1 LRWRLDMLVIGEKI
15 NASNKSV
22 GEAIAG
28 KDRQFLQDLAR
39 EQDAAGSDFIDVNA
53 GAGLGPWDSAGAAME
68 WLVELVQDATGKPL
82 TIDSDVPG
90 VIEAGLRKYRGD
102 TVMINSVNAEPERL
116 DAIGRLAA
124 ERQALLVALVM
135 GEGGIP
141 STVEA
146 RVDASERIMEH
157 LTRIG
162 VREDRVYFDPL
173 VLPISVDAGQGLV
186 TLRTIER
193 IKARFPSSKTVM
205 GLSNISYGLPRRG
218 MVNRAFLLMA
228 AAAGLDAAILN
239 PLDSKMMS
247 IVKVGD
253 MLTAKDPSCKGFI
266 KAHRKGI
273 LVD

>member
-1 LRWRLDMLVIGEKI
+1 MLVIGEKI

-39 EQDAAGSDFIDVNA
+39 EQDTAGSHFIDVNA
-53 GAGLGPWDSAGAAME
+53 GAGLGAWDSAAAAME
-68 WLVELVQDATGKPL
+68 WLVELVQEVTDKPL

-90 VIEAGLRKYRGD
+90 VIEAGLRTYRGD
-102 TVMINSVNAEPERL
+102 TVMINSVNAETERL
-116 DAIGRLAA
+116 DAIGRMAA
-124 ERQALLVALVM
+124 ERKALLVALVM
-135 GEGGIP
+135 DEGGIP
-141 STVEA
+141 DTVEA
-146 RVDASERIMEH
+146 RVAASERIMEH
-157 LTRIG
+157 LTRLG
-162 VREDRVYFDPL
+162 VEEDRVYFDPL

-193 IKARFPSSKTVM
+193 IKALFPSSKTVM

-218 MVNRAFLLMA
+218 MINRAFLLMA

-253 MLTAKDPSCKGFI
+253 MLTAKDPACKGFI
-266 KAHRKGI
+266 RAHRRDV
-273 LVD
+273 LVE